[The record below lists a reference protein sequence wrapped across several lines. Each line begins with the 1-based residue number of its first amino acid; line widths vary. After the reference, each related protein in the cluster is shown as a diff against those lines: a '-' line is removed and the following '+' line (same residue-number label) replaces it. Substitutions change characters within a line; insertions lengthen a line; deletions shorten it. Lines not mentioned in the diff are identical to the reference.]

1 MAGFFLPI
9 TQNQVFRSIY
19 YSYFYKK
26 INDTLALININ
37 NLQFNYENHSTT
49 EEFSLNIDNWELSL
63 GSFTSIIGPNGCG
76 KSTFLKILARIL
88 TYNKGQ
94 LLYNEINFGSI
105 DIKEFAKKVAYVPQQ
120 VNSIFPY
127 SVYEV
132 VMMGRT
138 PYLGL
143 MGFEKNIDSL
153 IVNEALEQ
161 MEIWHLRSKGVN
173 ELSGGELQR
182 VIIAR
187 ALVQKA
193 ELILLDEP
201 NSHLDIE
208 NQIKIF
214 DILYKLN
221 NDEGITI
228 VTVSHDLNLVG
239 IYSQEITLMQNGKI
253 LISGNKQDVLNE
265 INIKKIFNI
274 KSSVKYSEDNL
285 KANVLIFPVS

>member
-1 MAGFFLPI
+1 M
-9 TQNQVFRSIY
+9 
-19 YSYFYKK
+19 
-26 INDTLALININ
+26 ALINVN
-37 NLQFNYENHSTT
+37 NLQFKYDNHST
-49 EEFSLNIDNWELSL
+49 EDDFSLNIDNWILSKS
-63 GSFTSIIGPNGCG
+63 SFVSIIGPNGCG

-88 TYNKGQ
+88 SQNEGQ
-94 LLYNEINFGSI
+94 LLYNDVNYKSI
-105 DIKEFAKKVAYVPQQ
+105 GIKEFAKKVAYVPQQ

-143 MGFEKNIDSL
+143 MGFEKNIDSS
-153 IVNEALEQ
+153 IVYEALEQ
-161 MEIWHLRSKGVN
+161 MEIWNLKSKGVN

-214 DILYKLN
+214 DKLYKLN

-239 IYSQEITLMQNGKI
+239 IYSQEISLMQNGRI
-253 LISGNKQDVLNE
+253 LISGNKKDVLNE
-265 INIKKIFNI
+265 VNIKKVFNI
-274 KSSVKYSEDNL
+274 NSSVQYSDDKS
-285 KANVLIFPVS
+285 KANVLIYPIV